1 MAAAKKP
8 AKRMS
13 AKQMKKTKGG
23 LAIPPMNAN
32 MEATANRQPPV
43 VAKLPAKRVLAE

>member
-32 MEATANRQPPV
+32 MDATANRQPPV
-43 VAKLPAKRVLAE
+43 IGKLPPKRALMD